1 LNRREYLRVNGS
13 DFKISELGEGDLFGE
28 YSFFSGCEREITVR
42 SVETSTVLYLT
53 RKDFVE

>member
-1 LNRREYLRVNGS
+1 VNGS

-42 SVETSTVLYLT
+42 SVETSTVLY
-53 RKDFVE
+53 